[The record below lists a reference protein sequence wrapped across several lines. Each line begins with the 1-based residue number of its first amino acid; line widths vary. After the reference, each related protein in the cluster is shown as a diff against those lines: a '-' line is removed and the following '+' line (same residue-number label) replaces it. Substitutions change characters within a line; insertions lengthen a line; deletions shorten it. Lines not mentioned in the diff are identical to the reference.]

1 MGTDLPVGQQF
12 SSQPLLGGPE
22 PAQPNGRRPG
32 LAGQTDRPT
41 AGAASAQSNLRQ
53 QPQSAYQQ
61 SSNRQQSEATENR
74 EQQKWKNFD
83 DEKYGGGAATAGKAQ
98 AALDAVAKGRTN
110 KSNPVKDDHHSGY
123 GARDTGPGS
132 TSRDHGGTAHLS
144 ENSDAGMKGLSWL
157 TQLIGEAPMLFKLAA
172 YN

>member
-32 LAGQTDRPT
+32 LVGQTDRPT

-123 GARDTGPGS
+123 GATDTGPGS
-132 TSRDHGGTAHLS
+132 TSRDHGGTAHLTD
-144 ENSDAGMKGLSWL
+144 NSDAGMKGLSWL